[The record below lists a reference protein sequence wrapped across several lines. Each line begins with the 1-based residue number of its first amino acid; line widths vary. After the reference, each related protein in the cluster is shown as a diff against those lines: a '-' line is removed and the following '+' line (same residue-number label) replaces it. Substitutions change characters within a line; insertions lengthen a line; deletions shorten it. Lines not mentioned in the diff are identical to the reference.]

1 MSEYLYA
8 DIGYGSLSK
17 HGEIVC
23 GDHIEKIEKPDGSVI
38 LVLADGLG
46 SGVKANILSTLTSTI
61 ISRMIAEDL
70 PISYCVHAIAEAL
83 PICSVRKLAYSTF
96 TVISISPTGMA
107 NIIQYDNP
115 GAILVRG
122 GKELPLPFVTT
133 VIEEKS
139 IEAARIQL
147 QKGDVLVTYS
157 DGAEHS
163 GVGPGMSYAYGWG
176 RDNIVKYIEPL
187 CHVGFS
193 AKTLNTIL
201 LDECYRRYSGEPG
214 DDTTALTVYM
224 RTHEQVNLM
233 IGPPSNR
240 EDNDKMMSLFFSKS
254 GKHIV
259 CGGTTS
265 KIAAGY
271 LGKPLEVK
279 MDFMSDDDDDMPAMG
294 HIEGVD
300 LVTEGVITINRV
312 LEYARDYLRDN
323 DSYSQWCYKR
333 DGASLIAR
341 MLFEQATDINF
352 FVGRAVNPAHQ
363 NPNLPIT
370 FSIKMQ
376 LVRELSECLRQ
387 MGKNIR
393 VSYF

>member
-1 MSEYLYA
+1 MIDYLYA
-8 DIGYGSLSK
+8 DIGYHSLSK

-23 GDHIEKIEKPDGSVI
+23 GDHIEKIEKPDGSVV

-70 PISYCVHAIAEAL
+70 PLSYCVHAIAEAL

-96 TVISISPTGMA
+96 TVISISPSGLTH
-107 NIIQYDNP
+107 IIQYDNP
-115 GAILVRG
+115 CTILIRNG
-122 GKELPLPFVTT
+122 QELPLSFVSTT
-133 VIEEKS
+133 IEEKT
-139 IEAARIQL
+139 IESAQIQL
-147 QKGDVLVTYS
+147 QKGDVLIAYS
-157 DGAEHS
+157 DGAEYS
-163 GVGPGMSYAYGWG
+163 GVGPGMSYSFGWG
-176 RDNIVKYIEPL
+176 RDNIVKYMEPL

-201 LDECYRRYSGEPG
+201 LDECYRRYNGEPG

-233 IGPPSNR
+233 IGPPANR
-240 EDNDKMMSLFFSKS
+240 EDNERMMSLFFSKE
-254 GKHIV
+254 GQHIV

-265 KIAAGY
+265 KIAAAY
-271 LGKPLEVK
+271 LDKPLEVV
-279 MDFMSDDDDDMPAMG
+279 MNFDDDDDMPPIG
-294 HIEGVD
+294 RIEGVE

-312 LEYARDYLRDN
+312 LEYAKDYLKDN
-323 DSYSQWCYKR
+323 DTYTQWCYKH
-333 DGASLIAR
+333 DGASMIAR
-341 MLFEQATDINF
+341 ILFEEATDINF

-387 MGKNIR
+387 MGKTIR

>member
-1 MSEYLYA
+1 MIDNLYA
-8 DIGYGSLSK
+8 DIGYHSLTK

-23 GDHIEKIEKPDGSVI
+23 GDNVKKIDCPDGSVV

-46 SGVKANILSTLTSTI
+46 SGVKACILSTLTSTI
-61 ISRMIAEDL
+61 ISRMVAENL

-96 TVISISPTGMA
+96 TVISISPNGLA
-107 NIIQYDNP
+107 HIVQYDNP
-115 GAILVRG
+115 GIALIRN
-122 GKELPLPFVTT
+122 GKEVPLPFVRTT
-133 VIEEKS
+133 YDEKMIES
-139 IEAARIQL
+139 AQVQL
-147 QKGDVLVTYS
+147 LKGDVLISFS
-157 DGAEHS
+157 DGAEHA

-176 RDNIVKYIEPL
+176 RDNIVEYMEPL

-201 LDECYRRYSGEPG
+201 LDECYSRYDGRPG

-224 RTHEQVNLM
+224 RTREQVNLM
-233 IGPPSNR
+233 IGPPANR
-240 EDNDKMMSLFFSKS
+240 EDNEKMLSLFFSKE

-265 KIAAGY
+265 KIASEY
-271 LGKPLEVK
+271 LGKPLKVSL
-279 MDFMSDDDDDMPAMG
+279 DFEDDDIPAMG
-294 HIEGVD
+294 SIEGVD
-300 LVTEGVITINRV
+300 IVTEGIITINKV
-312 LEYARDYLRDN
+312 LEYANDYLKDN
-323 DSYSQWCYKR
+323 ETYSQWCYKR
-333 DGASLIAR
+333 DGASTISR
-341 MLFEQATDINF
+341 VLFEEATDINF

-363 NPNLPIT
+363 NPDLPIT

-376 LVRELSECLRQ
+376 LVRELAECLRG
-387 MGKNIR
+387 MGKTIR